1 MFQESWI
8 ATPTSGSRIALTA
21 LPAHEAAAADAA
33 AGVHL
38 TDDVRAAQDGDADAF
53 ERLYRA
59 NSSRVYALCLRMSGD
74 PVRAGELT
82 QDVFVRAWEKLGTFR
97 GGSSFST
104 WLHRLAVN
112 LVLGSHR
119 SDARRRAR
127 VADGDAAELESV
139 PTRCAPAGMRLDLER
154 AIATLPEGSRTVF
167 VLHDVEGY
175 THDEIAQMT
184 GRSEGTSK
192 SLLNRARRLLRV
204 RLEA

>member
-1 MFQESWI
+1 MIQESWTTRP
-8 ATPTSGSRIALTA
+8 AAGPRIAPA
-21 LPAHEAAAADAA
+21 PLPAGEPADASP
-33 AGVHL
+33 GTHL
-38 TDDVRAAQDGDADAF
+38 TDDVRAAQRGDADAF

-59 NSSRVYALCLRMSGD
+59 SSPRIYALCLRMTAD
-74 PVRAGELT
+74 PVRAAELT
-82 QDVFVRAWEKLGTFR
+82 QDVFVRAWEKLGTFE
-97 GGSSFST
+97 GKSALST

-119 SDARRRAR
+119 SAARNRAR
-127 VADGDAAELESV
+127 LVDDGLAELEAAPV
-139 PTRCAPAGMRLDLER
+139 RCAPTGLRLDLER

-192 SLLNRARRLLRV
+192 SLLSRARRLLRV

>member
-1 MFQESWI
+1 MIQESWTTRPAAGPRT
-8 ATPTSGSRIALTA
+8 ATAP
-21 LPAHEAAAADAA
+21 LPAGESADASP
-33 AGVHL
+33 GTHL
-38 TDDVRAAQDGDADAF
+38 TDDVRAAQRGDAGAF

-59 NSSRVYALCLRMSGD
+59 NSPRVYALCLRMTAD
-74 PVRAGELT
+74 PVRAAELT
-82 QDVFVRAWEKLGTFR
+82 QDVFVRAWEKLATFE
-97 GGSSFST
+97 GKSAFST
-104 WLHRLAVN
+104 WLHRLGVN

-119 SDARRRAR
+119 SAARHRAR
-127 VADGDAAELESV
+127 LVDDGGAELEAA

-175 THDEIAQMT
+175 THDEIARMT

-192 SLLNRARRLLRV
+192 SLLSRARRLLRV